1 MNVFTPEDF
10 AMDLAS
16 LTTHPDHLWVGS
28 GCTTTHPVSGTVM
41 AVRGFFSPPVAA
53 PDLLLDVTL
62 EVDGHTVHDW
72 AAGGG
77 GDVGLLFSGGSWM
90 PHAIERI
97 GTYHQRKNGHLRSLA
112 VRARLLPLA
121 SRAGFLLMVELE
133 NRAPSSCTIAVHP
146 ELKPGH
152 PRRIPLSDW
161 AYPRPAPGKEAAQ
174 PCGTGEWRNSEVSL
188 RLICE
193 NLRFQIPPSSTRSFS
208 CIVVA
213 NDDAVCLRSND
224 IPVVEDCCDMDRNV
238 HAPKNGVTHPFL
250 HQVNNVVANDE
261 GPLPSA
267 ADLETETR
275 RTWQTRL
282 DTYLGAMPKLTGSNP
297 ALEAYY
303 QRCLI
308 SGLVCFWE
316 KPGFAMQPH
325 IATSGLDGGAMCSY
339 LWDLGGYAPQT
350 LALMLGDKAPGIAR
364 QFARMDLT
372 RFYAMAPDGQPV
384 GVAYAYSVW
393 SFVQMVWAICVQQGF
408 SAELFAE
415 ARRLVQDLENRADG
429 RGLVDFGSHDAL
441 LEMRGTGWEHVVASP
456 NAERAWCLRRLAD
469 LHDCAGGESGLSGS
483 WRKRADDIE
492 EAIRTHL
499 WDEKAGWFRCLHP
512 GGHSETVLSIQAFDA
527 LRAGACTP
535 AMKTS
540 LLRHLVEDGFLGRY
554 GASSVAKADRI
565 HYELNDPDWSG
576 GGAYCGETPQL
587 ALTLYEAGEPALA
600 WDVLKR
606 HFWMGHH
613 YPYFPQESYADRPQS
628 PPNKRANIISGL
640 TGAEAILFGLFGLQP
655 GLDGSLRI
663 CPQLPPGES
672 ATLTGL
678 RYRGH
683 TLDISVASGQLTVT
697 VDGVTSHQEAEFQT
711 SIEVFPSNSSR
722 RETA

>member
-1 MNVFTPEDF
+1 MNTMNAFTPEDF
-10 AMDLAS
+10 AADLPS

-28 GCTTTHPVSGTVM
+28 GFATTHPVPGTVM
-41 AVRGFFSPPVAA
+41 AVRGFFSPPVAV

-77 GDVGLLFSGGSWM
+77 GDVGLLFAGGSWM

-97 GTYHQRKNGHLRSLA
+97 GTYHQRKEGHLRSLG
-112 VRARLLPLA
+112 VRARLVPLA
-121 SRAGFLLMVELE
+121 SRAGFLLVVELE
-133 NRAPSSCTIAVHP
+133 NRAPSSCTVAVHP
-146 ELKPGH
+146 DLQPGH
-152 PRRIPLSDW
+152 PRWIPLSDW
-161 AYPRPAPGKEAAQ
+161 AYPRPASGKEAAQ
-174 PCGTGEWRNSEVSL
+174 RCAAGEWRNSGVSL
-188 RLICE
+188 RLVCE
-193 NLRFQIPPSSTRSFS
+193 NLQLQIPPSSSRSFS

-213 NDDAVCLRSND
+213 D
-224 IPVVEDCCDMDRNV
+224 
-238 HAPKNGVTHPFL
+238 
-250 HQVNNVVANDE
+250 DE

-267 ADLETETR
+267 ADLVAETR
-275 RTWQTRL
+275 QTWQTRL
-282 DTYLGAMPKLTGSNP
+282 DTYLGGMPKLTGSNP
-297 ALEAYY
+297 ALETYY
-303 QRCLI
+303 RRCLI

-339 LWDLGGYAPQT
+339 LWDFGGYAPQT
-350 LALMLGDKAPGIAR
+350 LALMLGDKAHGIAL

-408 SAELFAE
+408 SAELFAG
-415 ARRLVQDLENRADG
+415 ARRLVLDLEERADG

-469 LHDCAGGESGLSGS
+469 LNGCAGGEPALGSS
-483 WRKRADDIE
+483 WRRRADDIE
-492 EAIRTHL
+492 QAIRAHL
-499 WDEKAGWFRCLHP
+499 WDEETGWFRCLHP

-535 AMKTS
+535 PMKED
-540 LLRHLVEDGFLGRY
+540 LLRHLVEDGFLENY
-554 GASSVAKADRI
+554 GASSVARADRI

-576 GGAYCGETPQL
+576 GGAYCGENPQL

-655 GLDGSLRI
+655 GPDGSLRI
-663 CPQLPPGES
+663 CPQFPPGES

-678 RYRGH
+678 RYRGR
-683 TLDISVASGQLTVT
+683 TLDLTVISGQLTVT
-697 VDGVTSHQEAEFQT
+697 MDGVTHPPGPEF
-711 SIEVFPSNSSR
+711 SAVLP
-722 RETA
+722 

>member
-1 MNVFTPEDF
+1 MSAFTPEDF
-10 AMDLAS
+10 VMDLAS

-28 GCTTTHPVSGTVM
+28 GFTTTHPVPGTVM

-77 GDVGLLFSGGSWM
+77 GDVGLLFSGGRWM
-90 PHAIERI
+90 PHAIERT
-97 GTYHQRKNGHLRSLA
+97 GTYHQRKDGHLRSLSA
-112 VRARLLPLA
+112 RARLVPLA
-121 SRAGFLLMVELE
+121 SHAGFLLMVELE

-152 PRRIPLSDW
+152 PRLIPLSDW
-161 AYPRPAPGKEAAQ
+161 AYPRPAPGKEEAK
-174 PCGTGEWRNSEVSL
+174 PCAFGEWRNSEVTL
-188 RLICE
+188 RLVCE
-193 NLRFQIPPSSTRSFS
+193 NLQLQIPPSSTRSFS

-213 NDDAVCLRSND
+213 ND
-224 IPVVEDCCDMDRNV
+224 
-238 HAPKNGVTHPFL
+238 
-250 HQVNNVVANDE
+250 E
-261 GPLPSA
+261 GPLPAA

-275 RTWQTRL
+275 TTWQTRL
-282 DTYLGAMPKLTGSNP
+282 DTYLDAMPKLIGSYP

-303 QRCLI
+303 RRCLI

-339 LWDLGGYAPQT
+339 LWDFGGYAPQT
-350 LALMLGDKAPGIAR
+350 LALMLGGRAHSIAL

-415 ARRLVQDLENRADG
+415 ARRLVLDLETRADES
-429 RGLVDFGSHDAL
+429 GLVDFGSHDAL

-469 LHDCAGGESGLSGS
+469 LHDCSGDESGLSAS

-492 EAIRTHL
+492 EAIRVHL
-499 WDEKAGWFRCLHP
+499 WDEKTGWFSCLHP
-512 GGHSETVLSIQAFDA
+512 GGHSESVLSIQAFDA
-527 LRAGACTP
+527 MRAGACTP
-535 AMKTS
+535 AMKTA
-540 LLRHLVEDGFLGRY
+540 LLRHLVEDGFLGNY

-565 HYELNDPDWSG
+565 HYEVNDPDWSG
-576 GGAYCGETPQL
+576 GGAYCGEGPQL

-600 WDVLKR
+600 WDVLQR

-672 ATLTGL
+672 LTLTGL

-683 TLDISVASGQLTVT
+683 ILDLSVNSSQLSVT
-697 VDGVTSHQEAEFQT
+697 VDGVTSHQETEY
-711 SIEVFPSNSSR
+711 
-722 RETA
+722 TAVLS